1 MPGIFTSPAKTQNK
15 ARRSHEQGW
24 NKINYLPFCNSTS
37 IDCIHIISYQ
47 LNAPNPSSKIWPH
60 IFFFGGGGGRYSNIL
75 RTSLLLPP
83 MFLMSTSNSE
93 GFHLKRQHVGLASLR
108 TGMVGVASCSS
119 LFLVKPESSIS
130 PCPPPR
136 ANRDSISWLPRKP
149 DTLEQKPTD
158 VFFGRMK
165 ALSKQ
170 FKTHVKCVCAWANTR
185 TGHLYDTPIF
195 FNGSALNFLSPR
207 VNTLSAKYTLQIKS
221 SGLIHFKSR
230 ICQAQQLPHFPGGL
244 HSTVHTWFTGPAI
257 SRWICLALF
266 KPGKTGQ
273 EKGVPTQESPCPL
286 LVYLVFSTFT

>member
-1 MPGIFTSPAKTQNK
+1 MNKVEIKLITSHFVIQLLLIASTLFHISLMHQIPAV
-15 ARRSHEQGW
+15 RFGL
-24 NKINYLPFCNSTS
+24 IYLR
-37 IDCIHIISYQ
+37 
-47 LNAPNPSSKIWPH
+47 
-60 IFFFGGGGGRYSNIL
+60 GGGRYSNIL

-149 DTLEQKPTD
+149 DTVEQKPTD

-170 FKTHVKCVCAWANTR
+170 FKTHVKCVYA
-185 TGHLYDTPIF
+185 
-195 FNGSALNFLSPR
+195 
-207 VNTLSAKYTLQIKS
+207 
-221 SGLIHFKSR
+221 
-230 ICQAQQLPHFPGGL
+230 
-244 HSTVHTWFTGPAI
+244 
-257 SRWICLALF
+257 
-266 KPGKTGQ
+266 
-273 EKGVPTQESPCPL
+273 
-286 LVYLVFSTFT
+286 